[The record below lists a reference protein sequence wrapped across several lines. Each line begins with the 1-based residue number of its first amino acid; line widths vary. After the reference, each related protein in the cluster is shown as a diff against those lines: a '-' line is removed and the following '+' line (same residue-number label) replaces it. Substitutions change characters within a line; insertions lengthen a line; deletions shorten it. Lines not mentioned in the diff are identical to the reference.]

1 MTTIDVETLRRWLE
15 EGRPVTVLDVRP
27 AAERAEWAIPGSLHV
42 DAYDA
47 LQAHDPSALADV
59 DVPSDEPVV
68 TVCAAGKTSQI
79 AAEQLAAR
87 GVEVV
92 SLEGGMKAWSL
103 AWNIAEV
110 PVQASDVQIIQV
122 RRTGKGCLSYL
133 IGAGEEAMVI

>member
-1 MTTIDVETLRRWLE
+1 MESMDVDTLRTWLE
-15 EGRPVTVLDVRP
+15 EGRPVTILDVRP

-47 LQAHDPSALADV
+47 LNAHDPAALAAI
-59 DVPSDEPVV
+59 DVPSDQPVV

-87 GVEVV
+87 GVEVM

-103 AWNIAEV
+103 AWNTAEV
-110 PVQASDVQIIQV
+110 P
-122 RRTGKGCLSYL
+122 
-133 IGAGEEAMVI
+133 